1 MVVSHYIQQ
10 MRNNPGFQIEIED
23 YTLSIGIGNTHY
35 CDNHGEGVE
44 GRADEAHVM
53 KKWKPLSE
61 RAACT
66 STMEVAILGKS
77 GNFVALPNNVSAY
90 VPVSNL
96 AYLIVAIEAHDWE
109 RVCLLCDEEVDED
122 KFPQKT

>member
-1 MVVSHYIQQ
+1 MVLSHYIQQ

-23 YTLSIGIGNTHY
+23 YTLSVF
-35 CDNHGEGVE
+35 HG
-44 GRADEAHVM
+44 ALM
-53 KKWKPLSE
+53 SNP
-61 RAACT
+61 T